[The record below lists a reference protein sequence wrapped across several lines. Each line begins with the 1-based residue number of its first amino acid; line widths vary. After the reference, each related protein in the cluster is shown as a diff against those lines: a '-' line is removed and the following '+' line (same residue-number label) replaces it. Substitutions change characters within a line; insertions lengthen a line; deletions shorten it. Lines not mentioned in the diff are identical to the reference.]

1 MSAPASFAPPTSP
14 VEAVRPPIA
23 PALGTAEPL
32 RTVYRPNGPL
42 DVHSTLRLIA
52 RGGDGPCYRRVPG
65 GVWLTARTPLGG
77 GTLHVSTVRDGEV
90 EATAWGPGAEWMIDG
105 VPELLGR
112 DDDWSDLDV
121 SRSPLLTEV
130 SRRNPGLR
138 LSRNRLVFEML
149 VPSIL
154 EQKVTALEA
163 WRAWRLLVR
172 RHGDPAPGPALR
184 A

>member
-1 MSAPASFAPPTSP
+1 MSATTSFAAPSLSSVEAALQPTGPASRVAAP
-14 VEAVRPPIA
+14 V
-23 PALGTAEPL
+23 
-32 RTVYRPNGPL
+32 RTVYRPSGPL

-52 RGGDGPCYRRVPG
+52 RGGDGPCYRRTPG
-65 GVWLTARTPLGG
+65 GVWLTARTPQGG
-77 GTLHVSTVRDGEV
+77 ATLYVSTVRDGEV
-90 EATAWGPGAEWMIDG
+90 EAAAWGPGAEWMIAG

-112 DDDWSDLDV
+112 EDDWSELDV

-163 WRAWRLLVR
+163 WRAWR
-172 RHGDPAPGPALR
+172 
-184 A
+184 